1 MDERIKLIDE
11 VISLNNKEIAVI
23 NKRASESRKPM
34 SKEDKDKTSKLY
46 FINRDLGKIKY
57 EIVQT
62 LVVTDGTPNIEI
74 LCLEKLNEDIAYYK
88 SRFPETYMTL
98 EDIFEALIEE
108 YKRIGCNGGMFGF
121 SVSPEWEDKCYAF
134 EPKGENCGK
143 VYYKYV
149 GIHKC

>member
-1 MDERIKLIDE
+1 MDERLKFIDD
-11 VISLNNKEIAVI
+11 VIAINNKEISVI
-23 NKRASESRKPM
+23 NKKASESRKPM
-34 SKEDKDKTSKLY
+34 SKADKDKTAKLY

-62 LVVTDGTPNIEI
+62 LARNDINPNIEI
-74 LCLEKLNEDIAYYK
+74 MCLEKLNTDIAYYK
-88 SRFPETYMTL
+88 SRFPHTYMTL
-98 EDIFEALIEE
+98 EDIFNALIEE

-134 EPKGENCGK
+134 EPIGENCGK

-149 GIHKC
+149 GISKC